1 MNATFHKAVGNA
13 EELPKD
19 GLPEVAF
26 AGRSNVGKSSLINTL
41 LGKKRLAQT
50 SSTPGK
56 TRTIN
61 FYRVEEKLYL
71 VDLPGYGF
79 AKVSEAMRRQWR
91 RLIETYF
98 ETSEQ
103 LRGAVVIVDA
113 RHEPTELDVQMA
125 RWLADLQIPFLVAAT
140 KSDKLSSSALQRALK
155 KHRETFLALG
165 ALEVLPFSAVKK
177 TGKKEL
183 WQRIWLWI
191 KSSGKQRT

>member
-1 MNATFHKAVGNA
+1 MNARFQKAVGNPK
-13 EELPKD
+13 ELPKD

-41 LGKKRLAQT
+41 LGQKRLAQT

-61 FYRVEEKLYL
+61 FYRVEDELYL

-79 AKVSEAMRRQWR
+79 AKVSEKMRRQWR
-91 RLIETYF
+91 QLIEAYF
-98 ETSEQ
+98 ENSEH

-113 RHEPTELDVQMA
+113 RHDPTELDVQMA
-125 RWLADLQIPFLVAAT
+125 RWLADLDIPFLIAT
-140 KSDKLSSSALQRALK
+140 TKTDKLSSSALQRSLK

-165 ALEVLPFSAVKK
+165 AVDVLPFSAVKK
-177 TGKKEL
+177 TGKREL
-183 WQRIWLWI
+183 WRQIWKWA
-191 KSSGKQRT
+191 KAPE